1 MRDETARRRET
12 VSAFPY
18 ISRVSS
24 SPREFL
30 AGVGEIFAVFDH
42 RTQDSGNASYGVEVG
57 GRRYFVK
64 TAGDPDDDDSA
75 HLSHAERVGLL
86 RNAAELARSVRHP
99 ALPKFHGVVES
110 PRAPM
115 LVYEWADGHLV
126 RSALA
131 RVRALPLSE
140 IARLLDA
147 VFDLHAALAER
158 GWVACDFYDGAM
170 IYDFQRRR
178 VRAVDLDCYRRGA
191 FVNEMGRMFG
201 SSRFMA
207 PEEFELGAAID
218 ERTTVFTLGRTAA
231 VLLSDGSLNRAPFR
245 GSDAQ
250 YEATLTACR
259 QSPDERFQTVA
270 QFRAA
275 WMLTLTGTGITGVF
289 APKFA
294 PT

>member
-1 MRDETARRRET
+1 MRDETDRRRET
-12 VSAFPY
+12 VPAFPY
-18 ISRVSS
+18 IDRASS

-30 AGVGEIFAVFDH
+30 AGVGEIFAVFDQ

-75 HLSHAERVGLL
+75 RLNHAERVGLL

-115 LVYEWADGHLV
+115 PVYEWADGHLV
-126 RSALA
+126 RKALA
-131 RVRALPLSE
+131 RVRALPASE
-140 IARLLDA
+140 VAGMLDT

-191 FVNEMGRMFG
+191 FVNKMGRMFG

-207 PEEFELGAAID
+207 PEEFELGAVID

-231 VLLSDGSLNRAPFR
+231 VLLSDSSLNRAPFR

-250 YEATLTACR
+250 HEAMLTACR
-259 QSPDERFQTVA
+259 QSPDERFQSVA
-270 QFRAA
+270 EFRAA
-275 WMLTLTGTGITGVF
+275 WMLTLTGTGLQG
-289 APKFA
+289 
-294 PT
+294 

>member
-1 MRDETARRRET
+1 MEPRRASAAGTGLRDETARRRET
-12 VSAFPY
+12 VPAFPY

-24 SPREFL
+24 SPREFI
-30 AGVGEIFAVFDH
+30 AGVGEIFAVFDY

-75 HLSHAERVGLL
+75 RLNHAERVGLL

-110 PRAPM
+110 PRAP
-115 LVYEWADGHLV
+115 
-126 RSALA
+126 
-131 RVRALPLSE
+131 
-140 IARLLDA
+140 
-147 VFDLHAALAER
+147 
-158 GWVACDFYDGAM
+158 
-170 IYDFQRRR
+170 
-178 VRAVDLDCYRRGA
+178 
-191 FVNEMGRMFG
+191 
-201 SSRFMA
+201 
-207 PEEFELGAAID
+207 
-218 ERTTVFTLGRTAA
+218 
-231 VLLSDGSLNRAPFR
+231 FR

-250 YEATLTACR
+250 YEATLTSCR
-259 QSPDERFQTVA
+259 QTPDERFQTAA

-275 WMLTLTGTGITGVF
+275 WMSPDWDWAYRGRF

>member
-1 MRDETARRRET
+1 M
-12 VSAFPY
+12 
-18 ISRVSS
+18 
-24 SPREFL
+24 
-30 AGVGEIFAVFDH
+30 AGVGKIFAVFDR
-42 RTQDSGNASYGVEVG
+42 RTQDSGNESYGVEVG
-57 GRRYFVK
+57 GWRHFVK
-64 TAGDPDDDDSA
+64 TAGDPDDVDSA
-75 HLSHAERVGLL
+75 RLSHAERVGLL

-131 RVRALPLSE
+131 RVRALPASE

-178 VRAVDLDCYRRGA
+178 VHAVDLDCYRRGA

-201 SSRFMA
+201 SSRFMS
-207 PEEFELGAAID
+207 PEEFERGATID
-218 ERTTVFTLGRTAA
+218 ERTTIFTLGRTAA
-231 VLLSDGSLNRAPFR
+231 VLLSDGSPPRALQR
-245 GSDAQ
+245 VGRTARSDADGMPPI
-250 YEATLTACR
+250 AGRAFSDCGGVSRGLGDGARLAAPALTAILEFNAR
-259 QSPDERFQTVA
+259 A
-270 QFRAA
+270 QRREEMGGMGGWAA
-275 WMLTLTGTGITGVF
+275 AIL
-289 APKFA
+289 
-294 PT
+294 

>member
-1 MRDETARRRET
+1 MRSATSRRRRET
-12 VSAFPY
+12 VAAFPD
-18 ISRVSS
+18 IARVSA

-30 AGVGEIFAVFDH
+30 AGVGEIFAVFDR
-42 RTQDSGNASYGVEVG
+42 RTQDSGNESYGVEVG

-75 HLSHAERVGLL
+75 RLSHAERVGLL

-131 RVRALPLSE
+131 RVRALPAHE
-140 IARLLDA
+140 IARLLDTI
-147 VFDLHAALAER
+147 FDLHAALAER

-201 SSRFMA
+201 SSRFMS
-207 PEEFELGAAID
+207 PEEFERGATID

-245 GSDAQ
+245 GSGAQ
-250 YEATLTACR
+250 HEATLTACR
-259 QSPDERFQTVA
+259 QSPDARFRTVWE
-270 QFRAA
+270 FRAA
-275 WMLTLTGTGITGVF
+275 WTR
-289 APKFA
+289 PS
-294 PT
+294 